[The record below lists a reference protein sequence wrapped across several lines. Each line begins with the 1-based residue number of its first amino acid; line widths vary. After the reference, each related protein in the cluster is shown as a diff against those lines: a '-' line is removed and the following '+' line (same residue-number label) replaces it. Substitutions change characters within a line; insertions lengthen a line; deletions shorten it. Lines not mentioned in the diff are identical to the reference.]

1 MADQKLRLTT
11 AEDAEAAAA
20 ADLGTDPS
28 AASARSPSVTI
39 ELDDRSFLFPQHKP
53 VSHLKVQV
61 TPDGDIELSVVYEF
75 NASKHDSRLC
85 TLNTEDSRQFSR
97 KLIDGYYQGRTQ
109 NVLSDTAKIGIVF
122 NPNGFLV
129 MFQQPGPQLD
139 LFISPSSLLR
149 LTRGLLKLLDKVMPV
164 AAH

>member
-11 AEDAEAAAA
+11 AEDAEAAASATAGATA
-20 ADLGTDPS
+20 AQ
-28 AASARSPSVTI
+28 SPSVTI

-75 NASKHDSRLC
+75 NAAKHDSLLC
-85 TLNTEDSRQFSR
+85 TLNCEDCRQFSR

-129 MFQQPGPQLD
+129 MLQQPGPQLD

>member
-1 MADQKLRLTT
+1 MADQNLRLTT
-11 AEDAEAAAA
+11 AADVEAAAQR
-20 ADLGTDPS
+20 T
-28 AASARSPSVTI
+28 ASEQPSVTV

-61 TPDGDIELSVVYEF
+61 TPEGDVELSVIYEF
-75 NASKHDSRLC
+75 NQTRHDNRLC
-85 TLNTEDSRQFSR
+85 SLNSDDCRQFAR

-129 MFQQPGPQLD
+129 MFQQSEPQVD

-149 LTRGLLKLLDKVMPV
+149 LTRGLLKLLDKVLPV
-164 AAH
+164 ASH

>member
-1 MADQKLRLTT
+1 MADQNLRLTT
-11 AEDAEAAAA
+11 AEDADATE
-20 ADLGTDPS
+20 S
-28 AASARSPSVTI
+28 ATAVQSPSVTI

-61 TPDGDIELSVVYEF
+61 TPDGEIELSVVYEF
-75 NASKHDSRLC
+75 NATKHDSRLC
-85 TLNTEDSRQFSR
+85 TLNSDDCRQFSR

-122 NPNGFLV
+122 NPNGFVV

-139 LFISPSSLLR
+139 LFIGPTSLLR
-149 LTRGLLKLLDKVMPV
+149 LTRGLLKLLDQVMPV